1 MGTKA
6 AQQRINVLN
15 VGCQKLIL
23 VNTMRNRTK
32 LKNGLLILMSPLL
45 SRTRDKIREQQLNF
59 MNSSSSQLISSTG
72 EMPGL
77 TAAAKGKS
85 EYNRFSKNLSKAVA
99 RYKIINQSPSS
110 GKFFQEPL
118 PGIGVNLLVAS
129 RWLEESSLQLRYPL
143 PFRSKA
149 LQAWMEAQHA
159 SSTADEGIRPNKIS
173 QEITKA
179 AKMGFAERPF
189 GVNLIGH
196 AFNVFGIGE
205 DSRAIADALRASS
218 IPFCVIDYPAS
229 NGSATSDRRLEDL
242 TLPPGEE
249 GPYAFNLVCM
259 AAPIHARWYCEQG
272 LKQQRGR
279 YTIVSWPWEMERWPA
294 HWEPILQL
302 ADEAWPYSSI
312 IKTALLPYSQVGDGE
327 RTLRATRMPPPAEI
341 ENPDRYINPKARR
354 DARKRFGLPN
364 DKVLFVFGFDLN
376 STMSRKNPI
385 AVIEAFR
392 RAFPPEDLLGEMV
405 GLVIKTLS
413 PTGPHQAWDELK
425 VFASLDPRLHV
436 IEASL
441 ERTELLALCGC
452 CDGFVSLH
460 RSEGLGRGHAEALQ
474 LGLDV
479 IVTDYSSTTDFCTGR
494 LAHPVRYEL
503 IPVLEGEYFDY
514 EGQVWADADVDHAAE
529 QLRKV
534 ALHRLEQPE
543 PDQGLAASYRQ
554 RFASANVGRHY
565 RERLEELWAKRQIL
579 AASLK
584 ANRLAGS

>member
-1 MGTKA
+1 MEI
-6 AQQRINVLN
+6 RN
-15 VGCQKLIL
+15 KLRAGML
-23 VNTMRNRTK
+23 M
-32 LKNGLLILMSPLL
+32 LMSPLL
-45 SRTRDKIREQQLNF
+45 SRTRDEIRVQQLKF
-59 MNSSSSQLISSTG
+59 ANSSAAQLISSTG

-77 TAAAKGKS
+77 TPAATGKG
-85 EYNRFSKNLSKAVA
+85 EYSRFSKNLSKAVA
-99 RYKIINQSPSS
+99 RYKILNQSPSS
-110 GKFFQEPL
+110 GKFFKDPL

-143 PFRSKA
+143 PFRAKA
-149 LQAWMEAQHA
+149 LQEWMEAQHV
-159 SSTADEGIRPNKIS
+159 SSTADEGINANKIS
-173 QEITKA
+173 QEVVKA
-179 AKMGFAERPF
+179 AKTGFVERLF

-218 IPFCVIDYPAS
+218 IPFCVIDHPAR
-229 NGSATSDRRLEDL
+229 NGSATSDRRLEEV

-272 LKQQRGR
+272 LKQQRDR
-279 YTIVSWPWEMERWPA
+279 YTIVSWPWEMEKWPA
-294 HWEPILQL
+294 QWEPILQL

-312 IKTALLPYSQVGDGE
+312 IKKALLPYSQGGDGE
-327 RTLRATRMPPPAEI
+327 TSMRVTRMPPPAEI

-376 STMSRKNPI
+376 STMSRKNPM

-392 RAFPPEDLLGEMV
+392 RAFPPEDLLDERV

-413 PTGPHQAWDELK
+413 TAGPHQAWDSLK
-425 VFASLDPRLHV
+425 AFASQDPRLHM

-441 ERTELLALCGC
+441 ERTEILALYGC

-479 IVTDYSSTTDFCTGR
+479 IVTDYSSTTDFCTGP
-494 LAHPVRYEL
+494 LAHPVRYQL
-503 IPVLEGEYFDY
+503 IPVQEGEYFDH
-514 EGQVWADADVDHAAE
+514 EGQVWADADVNHAAE
-529 QLRKV
+529 RLREV
-534 ALHRLEQPE
+534 ALHRLEQPQ

-565 RERLEELWAKRQIL
+565 RERLEELWAKRQSL
-579 AASLK
+579 ATALK
-584 ANRLAGS
+584 ANRYSGS